1 METIYKA
8 FDGTEFVDEDDCL
21 EYEFVQSAKKINVKL
36 YTCAFEE
43 ESISHFIECG
53 FESCYAV
60 KYATKEDK
68 ERFAELF
75 RGISDYFGGGN
86 DCFWKDDSDC
96 LYYIYDTD
104 TNVWVNAEEKYK
116 ELLNKAY
123 TFAAK
128 YGLSTEPCDI
138 SQSDNS

>member
-21 EYEFVQSAKKINVKL
+21 EYEFVQSAKKVNVKL
-36 YTCAFEE
+36 YTCTFEE
-43 ESISHFIECG
+43 QSISEFIKWG
-53 FESCYAV
+53 FEGCYAV

-75 RGISDYFGGGN
+75 NGIRGFFGGGN
-86 DCFWKDDSDC
+86 DHFWEDDSDC
-96 LYYIYDTD
+96 LYYIYDTATD
-104 TNVWVNAEEKYK
+104 KWINPEEKYK
-116 ELLNKAY
+116 ELLNEAY
-123 TFAAK
+123 KFAAK
-128 YGLSTEPCDI
+128 YGLSTEHCDI